1 MKKLSSMEAMCVW
14 RGPDYLKFGYSTL
27 NSVICPLL
35 FCLQIKY
42 VLRTCYISDWF
53 EKLWVIS
60 MDMNTLCFY
69 FQLIQ
74 FTVTTV
80 NSQGLLYQ
88 WHNIHLNAQ
97 LKTYFCF
104 PWSWMYEWNSE
115 NTKNNFK
122 SLNMNKPQYK
132 LECDT
137 YFNGSWWFDVV
148 TFR

>member
-1 MKKLSSMEAMCVW
+1 MEAMHVW
-14 RGPDYLKFGYSTL
+14 RGAEFLKLGYSTL
-27 NSVICPLL
+27 HSVICPLKL
-35 FCLQIKY
+35 CLQIKY

-88 WHNIHLNAQ
+88 WHNIHINAQ
-97 LKTYFCF
+97 LRTYICF
-104 PWSWMYEWNSE
+104 PWSWMNEWNAE
-115 NTKNNFK
+115 NPKNNFK
-122 SLNMNKPQYK
+122 SLNMNKPQHK
-132 LECDT
+132 LECNI
-137 YFNGSWWFDVV
+137 YFKGSWLFGVV